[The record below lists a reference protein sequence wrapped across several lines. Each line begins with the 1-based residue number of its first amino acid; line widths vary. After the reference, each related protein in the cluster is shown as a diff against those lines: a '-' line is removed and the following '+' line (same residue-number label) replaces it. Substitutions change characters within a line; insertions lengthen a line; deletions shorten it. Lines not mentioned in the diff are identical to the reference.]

1 MGWGWMNLSL
11 TGPSMVHEL
20 ADGLIHER
28 TVDPAAL
35 GLPSCTIDDLRGGDC
50 QHNAAILAAIID
62 GSERGPKRDIV
73 LFNAAAGF
81 VITGLAADL
90 AAGLALAREHIDS
103 GRALE
108 KLDALR
114 SFSR

>member
-1 MGWGWMNLSL
+1 MDELSL
-11 TGPSMVHEL
+11 TGPSMVH
-20 ADGLIHER
+20 AVTDGLIDER
-28 TVDPAAL
+28 TVDPAEF
-35 GLPSCTIDDLRGGDC
+35 GLATCVIEDLRGGDC
-50 QHNAAILAAIID
+50 RHNAVILTAIVD
-62 GSERGPKRDIV
+62 GTERGPKRDIV

-90 AAGLALAREHIDS
+90 GAGLGLAREQIDS

-108 KLDALR
+108 KLRALQ